1 MIVGFV
7 DIVDPRRRGTTTL
20 VPRIF
25 LLGNECRYEVGNN
38 ILCLSSFR
46 SVVVNIADGR
56 PKVRFIL
63 AVDDS
68 KNTLEEIVKVISQ
81 NLGTGKVQHISREDA
96 LLNKEL
102 SVRRQ

>member
-1 MIVGFV
+1 M
-7 DIVDPRRRGTTTL
+7 
-20 VPRIF
+20 
-25 LLGNECRYEVGNN
+25 
-38 ILCLSSFR
+38 SSFC

-68 KNTLEEIVKVISQ
+68 KNMLEEIVKAISQ
-81 NLGTGKVQHISREDA
+81 NLGTGKIQHISREDA

-102 SVRRQ
+102 SVRG

>member
-1 MIVGFV
+1 M
-7 DIVDPRRRGTTTL
+7 
-20 VPRIF
+20 
-25 LLGNECRYEVGNN
+25 
-38 ILCLSSFR
+38 
-46 SVVVNIADGR
+46 VVNITDGR

-68 KNTLEEIVKVISQ
+68 KNTLEEIVKAISQ

-102 SVRRQ
+102 SVKRQ

>member
-1 MIVGFV
+1 M
-7 DIVDPRRRGTTTL
+7 
-20 VPRIF
+20 
-25 LLGNECRYEVGNN
+25 
-38 ILCLSSFR
+38 
-46 SVVVNIADGR
+46 VVNIADGR

-81 NLGTGKVQHISREDA
+81 NLGTGKIQHISREDA

-102 SVRRQ
+102 IVRRQ

>member
-1 MIVGFV
+1 M
-7 DIVDPRRRGTTTL
+7 P
-20 VPRIF
+20 
-25 LLGNECRYEVGNN
+25 
-38 ILCLSSFR
+38 SFR

-68 KNTLEEIVKVISQ
+68 KNTLEEIVKAISQ

>member
-1 MIVGFV
+1 M
-7 DIVDPRRRGTTTL
+7 
-20 VPRIF
+20 
-25 LLGNECRYEVGNN
+25 
-38 ILCLSSFR
+38 
-46 SVVVNIADGR
+46 VVNIADGR

-68 KNTLEEIVKVISQ
+68 KNTLEEIVKAISQ
-81 NLGTGKVQHISREDA
+81 NLGTGKIQHISREDA

>member
-1 MIVGFV
+1 M
-7 DIVDPRRRGTTTL
+7 
-20 VPRIF
+20 
-25 LLGNECRYEVGNN
+25 
-38 ILCLSSFR
+38 
-46 SVVVNIADGR
+46 VVNIADGR

>member
-1 MIVGFV
+1 M
-7 DIVDPRRRGTTTL
+7 
-20 VPRIF
+20 
-25 LLGNECRYEVGNN
+25 
-38 ILCLSSFR
+38 
-46 SVVVNIADGR
+46 VVNITDGR

-68 KNTLEEIVKVISQ
+68 KNTLEEIVKAISQ